1 MKDLS
6 LGAREPTRP
15 RRIRVR
21 MLPSKSWVFWDAGDL
36 GTTFQTNSMRRFS
49 QLARRLL
56 LNKFEPLGDNWS
68 PEVHLP
74 SGETSTFGPFCHILD
89 HLGSLW

>member
-36 GTTFQTNSMRRFS
+36 GTTFQTNSNEAFFPASKKAAAEQIR
-49 QLARRLL
+49 AA
-56 LNKFEPLGDNWS
+56 W
-68 PEVHLP
+68 
-74 SGETSTFGPFCHILD
+74 
-89 HLGSLW
+89 